1 MKKIIHSIEP
11 IAIACSGLD
20 ASVQAQASISTEKDI
35 SELLGAQ
42 NETEDSIGGDC
53 GHNESC

>member
-1 MKKIIHSIEP
+1 MKKIIQSIEP
-11 IAIACSGLD
+11 VAIACSGLD

-42 NETEDSIGGDC
+42 IETEDSIGGDC